1 MDAFER
7 NRRRLEENQR
17 RLDALRMQNN
27 KPAPTE
33 RPKQSF
39 FNKVR
44 DQFDANTASDQYR
57 RQQAGDARLYSQQQK
72 DRGIGRVANNPW
84 ERTLNLGKSIGESVY
99 ATPKRLGQAVE
110 EVVNGNKTQQSFN
123 QLNQTNQKVLNKVNA
138 RLANPNLTPAERSIQ
153 EDIRQKMIRLQ
164 RQGFDEQR
172 KEFSVAADKLDPKKN
187 AAAVAD
193 AALTIASAG
202 VAGVAMKTAG
212 QTAAK
217 LGYRAAARQAAPAFF
232 KNMGLNTAQ
241 GVTDTVAN
249 IGEGRQAGW
258 KDIAKGGAVGATVG
272 SVADVGL
279 GLIPGVIGKR
289 QYDKLLK
296 DLASETDAGI
306 VKQTVAAV
314 NKNLPDEAVDN
325 LSNDIAKAGTP
336 DEVNKLLNEAADA
349 EASVATKAVGNTVD
363 NPTAPKP
370 ETPAIPNTAVT
381 PEIVQGFKQAKTPQ
395 QARDAVKAL
404 FPELDET
411 TANKVI
417 QDISKARDDK
427 TITQILEQAQ
437 ARRTAVTR
445 GVQDVTPQAEAIAP
459 TPEQQI
465 AEVADNQP
473 TAQLTSNQAP
483 DPDIAANN
491 PQGQVVAPQDTTV
504 PGATNI
510 QNIPEAVE
518 LQERNKLLQQAWD
531 NTQDIQQRRYLSQ
544 QIADNNAEIRGLL
557 EQADQRATQSLSP
570 TQPELVQSS
579 SDSSNGIISRLRNKL
594 TPLNDGGY
602 IRLPGQPTELMVTHN
617 LSAENL
623 AHAQKLG
630 GIPQASVGIVD
641 PKKHA
646 IDGFGEITLVGS
658 NNLVD
663 PANRGTRTFAS
674 DVYSPRQP
682 HGRLKKA
689 DGTSRALQEQFSK
702 SMQKYGGEE
711 LYIDG
716 SDSVNDALRT
726 NSSVMAQFLE
736 DNGIKPKTAKSE
748 VTNNSLNNQLRDA
761 GLRQRYLEWVTDNA
775 ESTYKLSEMDRKKAY
790 LAQNGI
796 KPVPTID
803 KSQNKYEFS
812 RQIREA
818 DLIDRFDKYAIE
830 VAEKAGATNKIYAGT
845 TATAQHRWLDET
857 MDNVLKT
864 MRKERVKAGEQ
875 GWGATGSLG
884 SIRAK
889 ITKEYRNL
897 EDIVADRSRLTD
909 SETMDATKEL
919 LEKKMG
925 DFQSKL
931 EKYAQ
936 HQSDNQ
942 FTEYDSQMEAI
953 GDYLAGGRD
962 RKWFSQKFE
971 NVPESITKELD
982 SFRKE
987 LQDAPTEYF
996 ESVSDRAV
1004 KLNEFEKA
1012 LIPDNLPKDQR
1023 EAIVSQLNA
1032 EGIQPRFYKEGQR
1045 QQALQ
1050 DLMDEDNAE
1059 RGFSSPD
1066 KTNGKK
1072 MNDGG
1077 YVQTPGGKDA
1087 DSLDVP
1093 KQDLIIRNGDGK
1105 AMSVDPLES
1114 LKQEARKY
1122 KSAEEFVKA
1131 QGEPAYHRSQNKFDK
1146 FDISKV
1152 SNASNR
1158 QNGGWGL
1165 YFSDAEPSNQAYGNY
1180 LYEVRVPKDTLLESG
1195 SPVSESVVSKIVDA
1209 VKRDN
1214 RNPNELNEFSHNGW
1228 LFYKTLGRILGSDKK
1243 ASLFL
1248 ARNGVDGLKM
1258 NRGSNFNDYILFDD
1272 KSIKTKQQ
1280 LTDLYNQATAPK
1292 SPPKTDLLDV
1302 ATATS
1307 LTPENLAAIQP
1318 KERINPIDATS
1329 QAPVRS
1335 LKEKPAKQTF
1345 EQVTKEYLGDT
1356 GAARIERQG
1365 TIADLQKRYKLSNDE
1380 KINAILAIDNPSV
1393 TPSSP
1398 QVAQFIE
1405 EYKQLTDSAY
1415 KAYTDSGIK
1424 MGYVDSYIPRIYKN
1438 KETGQLIDRVDYEL
1452 LQQGTSRVKGRE
1464 ADNVAV
1470 DWLVEKDPTKLL
1482 ERYYDSMDRTVA
1494 GKAYLGKLQD
1504 NGLVVASS
1512 TSVPGLRPIVAEGL
1526 QAGDG
1531 MVYYAQKDV
1540 ANKLNE
1546 LFGSKEANN
1555 IVEAALDK
1563 AKGVNS
1569 LFQSVVLSGGI
1580 PNTPLNAFGVMQV
1593 LKEAMA
1599 LHPVKAGKAMVAG
1612 MSKEFSDRLFTDK
1625 KDILKLMAQND
1636 LDVRI
1641 DLTQT
1646 GLRGRTR
1653 TKNAFK
1659 DQGVTGGINQAWNE
1673 FTNDAT
1679 FGRFMP
1685 TLEVLHFENIYK
1697 AARKRGASIADASA
1711 LAAESTKNFYGKTS
1725 VYKQAVRS
1733 KAVDDAAGAFLFAP
1747 RFRESMLNFWAKNA
1761 KAVAPQNWGKVA
1773 YRDNQKFLVASAL
1786 TFAAMTQVN
1795 EALNGV
1801 QMWDNPD
1808 GKKDKLIIPADALDK
1823 LGINT
1828 NGKDVAIPFLPSLAT
1843 VPRNIGMGAYN
1854 FATGK
1859 DEEGWK
1865 NVKSFTSMPIS
1876 LGMDIATNED
1886 YFGNK
1891 IVEDGASPIQ
1901 RRVQQSAYI
1910 AKNAMQP
1917 WVREGL
1923 NVAGQK
1929 LPENTKA
1936 KLGIKEKSGVEATSN
1951 ALELPFRFY
1960 NPKYYNYDKQFVPGG
1975 KEGEKFNFAEQRD
1988 RAKIGGE
1995 IKKIADDLDLNK
2007 RQRAAYDKLNAVE
2020 FNDDGTLKEDSNPF
2034 YKVQR
2039 YSDLQDDKVFEAI
2052 KKRSELNA
2060 KLNGKPIDPIFD
2072 ESVTPEQRRVLLW
2085 KKTLPPGTSDPTV
2098 KKLYEQDWYH
2108 DYQNKED
2115 AYYDQKTAWNKQMG
2129 YKEPAQSTNPYPK
2142 ATPELQSAMDYY
2154 FTLPKGTGARSNWIK
2169 GNGGLWNQMIGYW
2182 ESKDAWT
2189 NGERSKVG
2197 LGNVDDENTDG
2208 SGGGKGKFG
2217 KKGSGGSGGK
2227 KKDDTPKT
2235 YIGQLLGDVPS
2246 VSSNEINIKTTP
2258 KRAKLKVKTPSGK
2271 GRNYK
2276 KIKLG

>member
-123 QLNQTNQKVLNKVNA
+123 QLNQTNQKVLSKVNA

-164 RQGFDEQR
+164 RQGYDDQR

-202 VAGVAMKTAG
+202 VSGVAMKTAG

-349 EASVATKAVGNTVD
+349 EASVATKAVENTVD
-363 NPTAPKP
+363 NPTTPKP
-370 ETPAIPNTAVT
+370 EAPVVPDTAVT

-417 QDISKARDDK
+417 QDLAQAKDDK

-437 ARRTAVTR
+437 TRRTAVTQ

-465 AEVADNQP
+465 AEVAQNQP
-473 TAQLTSNQAP
+473 TAQLTTKQAP
-483 DPDIAANN
+483 NPDIQANK
-491 PQGQVVAPQDTTV
+491 VV
-504 PGATNI
+504 
-510 QNIPEAVE
+510 
-518 LQERNKLLQQAWD
+518 
-531 NTQDIQQRRYLSQ
+531 QR
-544 QIADNNAEIRGLL
+544 
-557 EQADQRATQSLSP
+557 
-570 TQPELVQSS
+570 
-579 SDSSNGIISRLRNKL
+579 
-594 TPLNDGGY
+594 
-602 IRLPGQPTELMVTHN
+602 
-617 LSAENL
+617 
-623 AHAQKLG
+623 
-630 GIPQASVGIVD
+630 
-641 PKKHA
+641 
-646 IDGFGEITLVGS
+646 
-658 NNLVD
+658 
-663 PANRGTRTFAS
+663 
-674 DVYSPRQP
+674 
-682 HGRLKKA
+682 
-689 DGTSRALQEQFSK
+689 
-702 SMQKYGGEE
+702 
-711 LYIDG
+711 
-716 SDSVNDALRT
+716 
-726 NSSVMAQFLE
+726 
-736 DNGIKPKTAKSE
+736 
-748 VTNNSLNNQLRDA
+748 
-761 GLRQRYLEWVTDNA
+761 
-775 ESTYKLSEMDRKKAY
+775 
-790 LAQNGI
+790 
-796 KPVPTID
+796 
-803 KSQNKYEFS
+803 
-812 RQIREA
+812 
-818 DLIDRFDKYAIE
+818 
-830 VAEKAGATNKIYAGT
+830 
-845 TATAQHRWLDET
+845 LDET
-857 MDNVLKT
+857 GQP
-864 MRKERVKAGEQ
+864 VK
-875 GWGATGSLG
+875 S
-884 SIRAK
+884 
-889 ITKEYRNL
+889 
-897 EDIVADRSRLTD
+897 V
-909 SETMDATKEL
+909 
-919 LEKKMG
+919 
-925 DFQSKL
+925 
-931 EKYAQ
+931 
-936 HQSDNQ
+936 
-942 FTEYDSQMEAI
+942 
-953 GDYLAGGRD
+953 
-962 RKWFSQKFE
+962 
-971 NVPESITKELD
+971 
-982 SFRKE
+982 
-987 LQDAPTEYF
+987 QDAVAP
-996 ESVSDRAV
+996 
-1004 KLNEFEKA
+1004 
-1012 LIPDNLPKDQR
+1012 
-1023 EAIVSQLNA
+1023 
-1032 EGIQPRFYKEGQR
+1032 
-1045 QQALQ
+1045 
-1050 DLMDEDNAE
+1050 
-1059 RGFSSPD
+1059 
-1066 KTNGKK
+1066 
-1072 MNDGG
+1072 
-1077 YVQTPGGKDA
+1077 
-1087 DSLDVP
+1087 
-1093 KQDLIIRNGDGK
+1093 
-1105 AMSVDPLES
+1105 
-1114 LKQEARKY
+1114 
-1122 KSAEEFVKA
+1122 
-1131 QGEPAYHRSQNKFDK
+1131 
-1146 FDISKV
+1146 
-1152 SNASNR
+1152 
-1158 QNGGWGL
+1158 
-1165 YFSDAEPSNQAYGNY
+1165 SDAEIVNPEAPDFLQ
-1180 LYEVRVPKDTLLESG
+1180 VRKG
-1195 SPVSESVVSKIVDA
+1195 
-1209 VKRDN
+1209 
-1214 RNPNELNEFSHNGW
+1214 
-1228 LFYKTLGRILGSDKK
+1228 
-1243 ASLFL
+1243 
-1248 ARNGVDGLKM
+1248 
-1258 NRGSNFNDYILFDD
+1258 
-1272 KSIKTKQQ
+1272 
-1280 LTDLYNQATAPK
+1280 DL
-1292 SPPKTDLLDV
+1292 PPT
-1302 ATATS
+1302 TATS
-1307 LTPENLAAIQP
+1307 LTPEDLAAIQP
-1318 KERINPIDATS
+1318 KERINPTDATS

-2208 SGGGKGKFG
+2208 SGSGGKFG
-2217 KKGSGGSGGK
+2217 YNKGGSSGK
-2227 KKDDTPKT
+2227 SKKEDTPKT